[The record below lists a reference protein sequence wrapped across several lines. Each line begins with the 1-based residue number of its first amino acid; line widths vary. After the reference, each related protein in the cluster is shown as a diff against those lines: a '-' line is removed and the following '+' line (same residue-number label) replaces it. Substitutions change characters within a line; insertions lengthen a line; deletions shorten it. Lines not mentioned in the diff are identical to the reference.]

1 MSNIFIFV
9 CTKTLNVIIFLRVRR
24 MLTRGFNFFAGEKE
38 KLSSCTDAVA
48 CGGGKASSFA
58 IFSIANVL
66 DFVRGLAM
74 SLATDVLCDSI
85 VCRI

>member
-1 MSNIFIFV
+1 
-9 CTKTLNVIIFLRVRR
+9 LR
-24 MLTRGFNFFAGEKE
+24 GEKE
-38 KLSSCTDAVA
+38 KLSSYTNAVV

-74 SLATDVLCDSI
+74 TLATDVFM
-85 VCRI
+85 

>member
-1 MSNIFIFV
+1 MSEREG
-9 CTKTLNVIIFLRVRR
+9 K
-24 MLTRGFNFFAGEKE
+24 
-38 KLSSCTDAVA
+38 
-48 CGGGKASSFA
+48 KASSFA